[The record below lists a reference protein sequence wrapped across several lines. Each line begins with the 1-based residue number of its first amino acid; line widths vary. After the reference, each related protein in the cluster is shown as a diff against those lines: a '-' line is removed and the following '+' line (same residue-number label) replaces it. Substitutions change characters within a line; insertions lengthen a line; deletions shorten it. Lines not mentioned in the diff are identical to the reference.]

1 MLPASR
7 IVLAGES
14 PHAHEQEAID
24 FAIRELPQSSCTTAV
39 DAGLAMQM
47 LHHESVVLKSRA
59 DLADLIQHRHNAAKI
74 FLHTANHLIH
84 QNLRAA
90 NSQRVDDVA
99 DRRTI
104 VNWDD
109 SKLSWGGLNHG

>member
-1 MLPASR
+1 MSMQDLS
-7 IVLAGES
+7 S
-14 PHAHEQEAID
+14 
-24 FAIRELPQSSCTTAV
+24 FTIRELPQPSRTATV
-39 DAGLAMQM
+39 DPGLAMQM
-47 LHHESVVLKSRA
+47 LDDESVFLKTLA
-59 DLADLIQHRHNAAKI
+59 DFADLIQHSHNAAKI

-104 VNWDD
+104 VNRDD
-109 SKLSWGGLNHG
+109 SKLSRGGLNHG